1 MHFCIKCGNMYYI
14 KIDEK
19 SEELIYNCR
28 KCGHTNSDLI
38 NQLDNLCVSK
48 TELTMNSTIDYSNII
63 NEYTKL
69 DPTLPRIDNIDC
81 PNKNCSSNIQPSS
94 NDGEQKDNNKSPKE
108 KPKEKEIIY
117 LRYDDKN
124 MKYLYLC
131 AVCDHY
137 WNNNKIC
144 KLI

>member
-14 KIDEK
+14 KIKDDT
-19 SEELIYNCR
+19 EELVYNCR

-48 TELTMNSTIDYSNII
+48 TELTTNSIVDYSNII
-63 NEYTKL
+63 NKYTKL
-69 DPTLPRIDNIDC
+69 DPTLPRINNINC
-81 PNKNCSSNIQPSS
+81 PNKDCPSNIEES
-94 NDGEQKDNNKSPKE
+94 NDGESKNNSSTKVKM
-108 KPKEKEIIY
+108 EKEIIY

-131 AVCDHY
+131 GVCDHY
-137 WNNNKIC
+137 WNNNK
-144 KLI
+144 